1 DFRCTLWS
9 RSSPSFSMPPFSSS
23 SRASSRSSSPVNSI
37 MTWICA
43 TILFVVGSVYSLVTV
58 LPLWCMDCP
67 LMRTVWR
74 FWPQRN
80 SQENNT
86 AQPPSLRDETMV
98 EATFRAAVKRSAQR
112 SAQDSRAIVWTIK
125 SLADD
130 DELEPFV
137 EAIPDLL
144 WGPSGRRYA
153 YLDHVRNLARH
164 PDVRCGTG
172 LLPLGVS
179 QRRRITCYRAIWAVA
194 SLATFPQPSEAS
206 EPAAD
211 IGSKFSRYLHEQSA
225 PSMTS
230 ESAPCFA
237 SARTMSIWSLYCTVK
252 DRLPGLRSYLTSLH
266 IIREAG
272 LGLTPL
278 WGSTISELQQMSRE
292 LDLLLPYRLV
302 FQYLRQSAS
311 LTHAPYRWEETWT
324 AISVDPSVPFIDLQ
338 HPLEFALDSVISA
351 QLGRINAAS
360 DVANVDWIYK
370 NISAL
375 LAFWRPEHSSAI
387 PGAVVGFLN
396 GTTSEVVLREIL
408 RIGEIEIHLWSNFPR
423 TLSEGPSNPPF
434 LFREGSLPTDPVT
447 AFRDRK
453 NAMLPSLAHSIVALI
468 QMQILDEL
476 SVPRDATV
484 EEAFSVFSHRLL
496 PEDTAIEDRFDSK
509 SSDEPLSDAHWNHL
523 YDALVGRKTE
533 AGIVVLAQFLEHCST
548 AELPYNAVKTLH
560 KMNSNIIPFARI
572 HRSHQ
577 IRLASAIAGVF
588 DAMRSPELLAAII
601 GCDVKTSLDPA
612 WVPWLDDLIAAHKI
626 KATLRRYEGI
636 LSAVVA
642 EEDYASDNPADVE
655 YRRKLDSTPNSR
667 HVLTRVRSI
676 LDGLDHWHSELFPLT
691 TL

>member
-1 DFRCTLWS
+1 
-9 RSSPSFSMPPFSSS
+9 
-23 SRASSRSSSPVNSI
+23 
-37 MTWICA
+37 
-43 TILFVVGSVYSLVTV
+43 
-58 LPLWCMDCP
+58 
-67 LMRTVWR
+67 
-74 FWPQRN
+74 
-80 SQENNT
+80 
-86 AQPPSLRDETMV
+86 
-98 EATFRAAVKRSAQR
+98 
-112 SAQDSRAIVWTIK
+112 
-125 SLADD
+125 
-130 DELEPFV
+130 
-137 EAIPDLL
+137 
-144 WGPSGRRYA
+144 
-153 YLDHVRNLARH
+153 
-164 PDVRCGTG
+164 
-172 LLPLGVS
+172 
-179 QRRRITCYRAIWAVA
+179 
-194 SLATFPQPSEAS
+194 
-206 EPAAD
+206 
-211 IGSKFSRYLHEQSA
+211 
-225 PSMTS
+225 
-230 ESAPCFA
+230 
-237 SARTMSIWSLYCTVK
+237 
-252 DRLPGLRSYLTSLH
+252 
-266 IIREAG
+266 
-272 LGLTPL
+272 
-278 WGSTISELQQMSRE
+278 MSRE

-324 AISVDPSVPFIDLQ
+324 AISVDPYVPFIDLQ

-387 PGAVVGFLN
+387 PGAVIGLLN

-447 AFRDRK
+447 ALWRFASLNLNRLGGHDSRLIHLES
-453 NAMLPSLAHSIVALI
+453 ALAAIGRTPCSPSLAHSIIALI

-509 SSDEPLSDAHWNHL
+509 SDEPLSDAHWNHL

-548 AELPYNAVKTLH
+548 AELPYNAVETLH

-601 GCDVKTSLDPA
+601 GCVCWSLYARQDPKDVKTSLDPA

-626 KATLRRYEGI
+626 KATLRRYEGM

-642 EEDYASDNPADVE
+642 DEDYASDNPADVE
-655 YRRKLDSTPNSR
+655 YRRKLESTPNSR

>member
-1 DFRCTLWS
+1 MQLLTQISGQLAASANGTAFRA
-9 RSSPSFSMPPFSSS
+9 PPFTSFTPATTSLLCNALCFLS
-23 SRASSRSSSPVNSI
+23 LGFSLTCALIATLVQQWAREFLHKAEMRPAPLVRARVFSYLYYGLKRFQMHSVVEIIPLLLHASLLLFFGGLVAFLIPVNSI

-67 LMRTVWR
+67 YHTPLSIGFWRLMRTVWR

-137 EAIPDLL
+137 EAIPVLL
-144 WGPSGRRYA
+144 WGPSGRHYA

-164 PDVRCGTG
+164 PDVRLHNRLTDLLASCGTG

-230 ESAPCFA
+230 ESAPYFA

-252 DRLPGLRSYLTSLH
+252 DRLPGLRNYLTRCDSSNLTPVTSVLPDIH
-266 IIREAG
+266 MKFVKLG

-370 NISAL
+370 NISAP

-387 PGAVVGFLN
+387 PGAVVGLLN

-434 LFREGSLPTDPVT
+434 LFRSQRCGVSLPSTSIDLVATIPV
-447 AFRDRK
+447 
-453 NAMLPSLAHSIVALI
+453 
-468 QMQILDEL
+468 
-476 SVPRDATV
+476 
-484 EEAFSVFSHRLL
+484 
-496 PEDTAIEDRFDSK
+496 
-509 SSDEPLSDAHWNHL
+509 
-523 YDALVGRKTE
+523 
-533 AGIVVLAQFLEHCST
+533 
-548 AELPYNAVKTLH
+548 
-560 KMNSNIIPFARI
+560 
-572 HRSHQ
+572 
-577 IRLASAIAGVF
+577 
-588 DAMRSPELLAAII
+588 
-601 GCDVKTSLDPA
+601 
-612 WVPWLDDLIAAHKI
+612 
-626 KATLRRYEGI
+626 
-636 LSAVVA
+636 
-642 EEDYASDNPADVE
+642 
-655 YRRKLDSTPNSR
+655 
-667 HVLTRVRSI
+667 
-676 LDGLDHWHSELFPLT
+676 
-691 TL
+691 